1 MNAPR
6 LPWFPIVLVLVAL
19 VAAAWPPL
27 TQAFMYDRAL
37 VAQGEVWRLITA
49 SLVHLTWGHTV
60 LNLGGLLLVWLL
72 FGPNLSQRAWLTTW
86 LISALLV
93 GVLLFFH
100 HPEVQRY
107 VGLSGVLHGLFV
119 SGALAE
125 LPRDRRWAIT
135 FLAVLAAKLTYEQL
149 LGPLPGSEASAGGP
163 VLVEAHLYGA
173 LGGIPVGL
181 WGAWRNRQSGD

>member
-1 MNAPR
+1 MNTPR
-6 LPWFPIVLVLVAL
+6 LPWFPIALVLVAL
-19 VAAAWPPL
+19 IAAAWPPL
-27 TQAFMYDRAL
+27 TQALMYDRAL
-37 VAQGEVWRLITA
+37 VAQGEVWRLVTA

-60 LNLGGLLLVWLL
+60 LNLSGLLLVWLL
-72 FGPNLSQRAWLTTW
+72 FGPALGQRVWLLTWLT
-86 LISALLV
+86 SAVLL
-93 GVLLFFH
+93 GGLLFFL

-119 SGALAE
+119 SGALAD
-125 LPRDRRWAIT
+125 LPRDRRWSLVLL
-135 FLAVLAAKLTYEQL
+135 LAVAAKLAYEQI

-181 WGAWRNRQSGD
+181 WGAWRNRQSRD